1 MSNDEAIAK
10 GFADGM
16 NKGLEKGMEKSVEK
30 SVREARNKKIDDLY
44 KSGKTPEEISK
55 TLFINVNEVLEVLNI
70 KK

>member
-1 MSNDEAIAK
+1 MTNDEAIAK

-30 SVREARNKKIDDLY
+30 SVKEARIKKIKDLY
-44 KSGKTPEEISK
+44 NQGKTPEEISK
-55 TLFINVNEVLEVLNI
+55 SLFISLNEILDVLNL